1 MKPFEVEI
9 FDRQFNFR
17 CNALIDDSD
26 FVYKYDALSPEKNTI
41 KISKDIPVRVT
52 SEEGTTGD
60 GSICTSD
67 YVRISDG
74 ENEYTGVITK
84 IEKDDNYTII
94 TYMDILHLFDH
105 EVYLKVDDVK
115 LTYIEDYLY
124 TILGNEF
131 IATDDNSQKIYGL
144 SITKTSQTEGIFDY
158 CYTENTY
165 AIVNLLNDYIAPM
178 FRDFLI
184 SMTAKINISNK
195 SVDVVIGKVDE
206 TDITNVEG
214 DIPNVFDSNY
224 VIRQSNNNQNK
235 LELID
240 TYNNQ
245 YDRYKFYLHA
255 SDYSFNQTNSDR
267 ITPVVN
273 ELEEF
278 DSSIITEEAYWE
290 EANATLVTIQRL
302 LQYNGVLSD
311 GELNLLQESFRVIY
325 PYYKYY
331 LDSQISGSEY
341 HRSRIAEELGSY
353 VYLDQPFAPMFP
365 TRFYEAYD
373 YLNCDPNDNDA
384 LTSLN
389 SHGCYA
395 NFAFLFDRYTTSL
408 NWDSNLDFRN
418 KYDGGDPWDLDEWNG
433 NVYQATGTDG
443 SSHTL
448 HVSVNGIPDE
458 CRVVL
463 TDGGDG
469 FFGSFFWWFVGG
481 RKARHDCYWQGN
493 STFSKGSP
501 YLNQDRSHL
510 HVKLPFNITIR
521 ASYLNTGPGQR
532 EDYDIIICS
541 GIKGYINIPVT
552 YSDLTA
558 AINAYKQ
565 SPEYQADYARYRA
578 EKFNYILTA
587 YANKTFK
594 ASKYS
599 NNIEIVVKQDD
610 SMIKPMEMK
619 IGQVANIIHD
629 GVSYNSIL
637 TGKEIKGG
645 LVKLIFGT
653 IRLELTKILNMK
665 GI

>member
-67 YVRISDG
+67 YVRIFDG

-105 EVYLKVDDVK
+105 EVYLKVDDVI
-115 LTYIEDYLY
+115 LTYVEDYLY

-158 CYTENTY
+158 CYTENMY

-184 SMTAKINISNK
+184 AMTAKINISNK

-206 TDITNVEG
+206 TDITNIEG

-240 TYNNQ
+240 TYDNQ

-255 SDYSFNQTNSDR
+255 SDYSFNQINNDR

-273 ELEEF
+273 DIEEF
-278 DSSIITEEAYWE
+278 DSSIITEEAFWRPYD
-290 EANATLVTIQRL
+290 EALDVITRYNSPGAELTTGEKSLLMNAFHELFFIYQL
-302 LQYNGVLSD
+302 YANSNYNGFWYYDKICTLIRLEASD
-311 GELNLLQESFRVIY
+311 GRISSDSRLNG
-325 PYYKYY
+325 KYY
-331 LDSQISGSEY
+331 GT
-341 HRSRIAEELGSY
+341 
-353 VYLDQPFAPMFP
+353 M
-365 TRFYEAYD
+365 AYD
-373 YLNCDPNDNDA
+373 YTNDELLQWMPDHQYALIFTIRELHKSASYTIDWDKISYSPEGQEYNWV
-384 LTSLN
+384 LTS
-389 SHGCYA
+389 HGDSF
-395 NFAFLFDRYTTSL
+395 FATFLYEIAQHNYKS
-408 NWDSNLDFRN
+408 SNNAHLKIEIPIYFEMAATYQSGWEPTESGSRA
-418 KYDGGDPWDLDEWNG
+418 
-433 NVYQATGTDG
+433 VYSAAPCWSMQAT
-443 SSHTL
+443 
-448 HVSVNGIPDE
+448 I
-458 CRVVL
+458 
-463 TDGGDG
+463 
-469 FFGSFFWWFVGG
+469 
-481 RKARHDCYWQGN
+481 KHD
-493 STFSKGSP
+493 
-501 YLNQDRSHL
+501 
-510 HVKLPFNITIR
+510 IT
-521 ASYLNTGPGQR
+521 T
-532 EDYDIIICS
+532 EE
-541 GIKGYINIPVT
+541 IK
-552 YSDLTA
+552 A

-565 SPEYQADYARYRA
+565 SAQYQSDFARYKA
-578 EKFNYILTA
+578 EKFSDILTA
-587 YANKTFK
+587 YANKIFK

-619 IGQVANIIHD
+619 IGQVVNIIHD

>member
-67 YVRISDG
+67 YVRIFDG

-84 IEKDDNYTII
+84 IEKDDNYTTI

-206 TDITNVEG
+206 TDITNIEG

-255 SDYSFNQTNSDR
+255 SDYSFNQTNNDR

-290 EANATLVTIQRL
+290 EVNATLVTIQRL

-311 GELNLLQESFRVIY
+311 GELNLLKDSFRVIF

-331 LDSQISGSEY
+331 MDNLITLNWYKSKIASEFSFPLY
-341 HRSRIAEELGSY
+341 TDPP
-353 VYLDQPFAPMFP
+353 VTPMS
-365 TRFYEAYD
+365 TGGYTDWYEYQD
-373 YLNCDPNDNDA
+373 VNSIWNSDLQTIY
-384 LTSLN
+384 N
-389 SHGCYA
+389 SHGQYH
-395 NFAFLFDRYTTSL
+395 NFGIEMSNHTTRSIS
-408 NWDSNLDFRN
+408 WDSNLDFRKQIMGRTPADLN
-418 KYDGGDPWDLDEWNG
+418 AFTGPRYD
-433 NVYQATGTDG
+433 VTGWDG
-443 SSHTL
+443 SQKTIYTS
-448 HVSVNGIPDE
+448 SEGAPDE
-458 CRVVL
+458 CPVVL
-463 TDGGDG
+463 TNNAQDV
-469 FFGSFFWWFVGG
+469 FWWWIAGAK
-481 RKARHDCYWQGN
+481 RSWIN
-493 STFSKGSP
+493 SSFAGHSASSECLPTTNND
-501 YLNQDRSHL
+501 YSHL
-510 HVKLPFNITIR
+510 HVLLPFQMDMG
-521 ASYLNTGPGQR
+521 ASYKDSGSSSFTM
-532 EDYDIIICS
+532 DYALWMT
-541 GIKGYINIPVT
+541 GYINIPVT
-552 YSDLTA
+552 YSDLTT

-565 SPEYQADYARYRA
+565 SPEYQEDYARYRA

-599 NNIEIVVKQDD
+599 NNIEIVVEQND

-619 IGQVANIIHD
+619 IGQVVNIIHD